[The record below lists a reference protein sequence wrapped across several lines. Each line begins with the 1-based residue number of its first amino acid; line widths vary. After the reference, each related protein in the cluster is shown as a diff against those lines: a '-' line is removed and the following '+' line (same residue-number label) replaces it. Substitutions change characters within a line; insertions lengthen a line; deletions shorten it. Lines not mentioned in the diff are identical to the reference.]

1 MALPSVAYTD
11 YESYGGGLPE
21 EAFKASLRAARASVR
36 EVIGF
41 NEPQDAAEEEAYR
54 NAVCAAVD
62 VDAKYGASGGIG
74 ERMANLSIGSF
85 SVSSSGEGV
94 SAYDMDMR
102 RCIAHE
108 LVGTSLLYQGI
119 G

>member
-21 EAFKASLRAARASVR
+21 ESFKASLRAARASVR

-62 VDAKYGASGGIG
+62 VDAAYGASGGIG

-85 SVSSSGEGV
+85 SASSSEGV

-102 RCIAHE
+102 RRIVQE
-108 LVGTSLLYQGI
+108 LAGTSLLYQGI